1 MELRKDYLLNRW
13 VIISETRGKR
23 PHELKSQKKENVNV
37 CYFCQGNENLTP
49 QEITRIEKNGKWKA
63 RVFPNKFAA
72 VNHEGNP
79 QIQTHNKYYTFAA
92 AYGSHEIIVE
102 TPDHEKTL
110 AHLSEEDISDILR
123 LYAGRIE
130 VLSKE
135 PNIKYVSV
143 FKNWGEEAGASI
155 VHSHSQIIS
164 LNMIP
169 PAIYDTIK
177 AIKTYPGCCPY
188 CEIIGNE
195 KKSDRRCFENDSF
208 VAFTPYASRFHYE
221 IWIFPKEHICD
232 FESFDDKKFQ
242 DLSTILKQI
251 LVKLDSIN
259 APYNLLVNYSPKEE
273 NMHFHIEITPRLALW
288 AGFEFESSITIN
300 SVSPEAAAK
309 FYRGEDQ

>member
-13 VIISETRGKR
+13 VIISESRGKR
-23 PHELKSQKKENVNV
+23 PHELKSQKKENVGV
-37 CYFCQGNENLTP
+37 CYFCPGNENLTP
-49 QEITRIEKNGKWKA
+49 AEITRIEKNGKWKA
-63 RVFPNKFAA
+63 RVFQNKFAA

-79 QIQTHNKYYTFAA
+79 QIQTHNKYYTFAS
-92 AYGSHEIIVE
+92 AYGSHELIVE

-110 AHLSEEDISDILR
+110 AHLSEEDIADILR

-169 PAIYDTIK
+169 PAIYDNIK

-188 CEIIGNE
+188 CEIISNE
-195 KKSDRRCFENDSF
+195 KKSERRCFENDSF

-221 IWIFPKEHICD
+221 IWIFPKEHMTD
-232 FESFDDKKFQ
+232 FDSFDERKFQ
-242 DLSTILKQI
+242 DLSSILKKI

-259 APYNLLVNYSPKEE
+259 APYNLLVNYSPKGED
-273 NMHFHIEITPRLALW
+273 MHFHIEITPRLSIW
-288 AGFEFESSITIN
+288 AGFEFESSITVN

-309 FYRGEDQ
+309 FYRGEEQ